1 MTTAA
6 HLISVNTGTSDNSG
20 DGSTIRDAFTI
31 VNNNVDKLN
40 SQLNGSRSQSAA
52 FPVTNI
58 TATEDIS
65 ANAGAVYGLNIY
77 GGVVFSRG
85 SEVLTSSSGS
95 WNGGNVSLYGI
106 FSNTDPSTSTTT
118 GVLQAWGGVGIRG
131 NLNVGGTHHGIA
143 GNVAIG
149 GTLSAGNTSVGTLS
163 ASGATTV
170 ASLIVAGSTNLIGNL
185 AVANLT
191 ASGTTTV
198 GTLQATGVTAT
209 TVNATTGNFP
219 TLNTVGTGTVGTLV
233 ATTGSIS
240 NLNVT
245 GATASTSTNTGA
257 LTVVGGAG
265 IGGNLYVGGTIYAAN
280 LVSTTTTELSIT
292 APLLYLTAD
301 SAYPYDYDIGMY
313 SHYVGG
319 TANVYQ
325 HTGVVR
331 NHNDNNWYFFSNIP
345 EPTGGTVN
353 FNSSRLVYDGIK
365 SGTHTVVGNVT
376 ATGNIVAST
385 SVVATGAMY
394 ASTYLYA
401 NGAPYTGTYGNTNVQ
416 TYLTAG
422 TLGIKTPSIDHSGT
436 SGLGDIGSASNT
448 FGTVYA
454 VASSAKYA
462 DVAENYVSDAQ
473 YPPGTVVEF
482 GGDFEV
488 TLGTPETT
496 RVAGVVS
503 TDPAYLM
510 NSCCVGDAV
519 VAVALTGRV
528 PCRVTGVV
536 RKGDMMVSA
545 GRGMAK
551 ASASPAMGSVI
562 GKALGNFDGAEG
574 TIEIVV
580 GRL

>member
-1 MTTAA
+1 
-6 HLISVNTGTSDNSG
+6 
-20 DGSTIRDAFTI
+20 
-31 VNNNVDKLN
+31 
-40 SQLNGSRSQSAA
+40 
-52 FPVTNI
+52 
-58 TATEDIS
+58 
-65 ANAGAVYGLNIY
+65 
-77 GGVVFSRG
+77 
-85 SEVLTSSSGS
+85 
-95 WNGGNVSLYGI
+95 
-106 FSNTDPSTSTTT
+106 
-118 GVLQAWGGVGIRG
+118 
-131 NLNVGGTHHGIA
+131 
-143 GNVAIG
+143 
-149 GTLSAGNTSVGTLS
+149 
-163 ASGATTV
+163 
-170 ASLIVAGSTNLIGNL
+170 
-185 AVANLT
+185 
-191 ASGTTTV
+191 
-198 GTLQATGVTAT
+198 
-209 TVNATTGNFP
+209 
-219 TLNTVGTGTVGTLV
+219 VGTGTIGTLV
-233 ATTGSIS
+233 STTGSIT

-265 IGGNLYVGGTIYAAN
+265 VGGNLYVGGTIYAAN

-301 SAYPYDYDIGMY
+301 TPYPYDYDIGLY
-313 SHYVGG
+313 SHYIGG

-345 EPTGGTVN
+345 EPSGGTVN
-353 FNSSRLVYDGIK
+353 FNSSRLAYDGIK
-365 SGTHTVVGNVT
+365 SGNIIANGNVT
-376 ATGNIVAST
+376 ATSNVISN
-385 SVVATGAMY
+385 GAMY
-394 ASTYLYA
+394 ASSYLWA
-401 NGAPYTGTYGNTNVQ
+401 NGAPYSGTYSNTNVQ

-422 TLGIKTPSIDHSGT
+422 TNGITVPSITKSGT
-436 SGLGDIGSASNT
+436 SGSGDIGSAVNT

-482 GGDFEV
+482 GGDYEV
-488 TLGTPETT
+488 TLGTANTT

-510 NSCCVGDAV
+510 NSCCAGDAV

-528 PCRVTGVV
+528 PCRVTGTV

-545 GRGMAK
+545 GNGLAK
-551 ASASPAMGSVI
+551 ASETPAMGSVI
-562 GKALGNFDGAEG
+562 GKALENFDSVEG